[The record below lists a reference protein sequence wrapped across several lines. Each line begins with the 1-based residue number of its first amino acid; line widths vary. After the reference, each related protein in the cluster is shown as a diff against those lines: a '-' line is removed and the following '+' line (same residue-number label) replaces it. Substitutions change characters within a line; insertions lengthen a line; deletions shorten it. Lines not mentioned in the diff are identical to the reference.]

1 MLKLFTVLWPL
12 FALILGGYA
21 CRRLKFPNEGFWP
34 GAEKFNYFVL
44 FPALLFR
51 SLATA
56 PLNIPALPRVA
67 LCVALV
73 MGLGWIALL
82 ILRRVFGWRANRFGV
97 FVQGTLRFNTYI
109 GLAAI
114 GGLFGA
120 EGLTL
125 MALLLAITVPIVNVL
140 SVYAFTSEQSVH
152 PGAIAFNVLKNPLIL
167 ACLFGLAANV
177 VGLPLGGGLDSLL
190 SLLAAT
196 SLPLGLLCVGAALQP
211 QELTKETAAL
221 VSNSF
226 CRLAIVPALAL
237 ALVAML
243 ELPAME
249 KVILVLFFAL
259 PTAPTAYVLARQLG
273 GDAHLMAGIITL
285 QTLLAAMSLPLVI
298 WLLM

>member
-1 MLKLFTVLWPL
+1 MLKLFAVLWPL

-21 CRRLKFPNEGFWP
+21 CRRLKFPNEPFWP
-34 GAEKFNYFVL
+34 GAERFNYFVL
-44 FPALLFR
+44 FPALLFK

-56 PLNIPALPRVA
+56 PLNIPALSRVG

-73 MGLGWIALL
+73 MGIGWITLL
-82 ILRRVFGWRANRFGV
+82 VLRRVFAWRTNRFGV

-125 MALLLAITVPIVNVL
+125 MALLLAVTVPIVNVL
-140 SVYAFTSEQSVH
+140 SVYAFTSERSVH
-152 PGAIAFNVLKNPLIL
+152 PGTIALNVLKNPLIL
-167 ACLFGLAANV
+167 ACLLGLVANFFGLS
-177 VGLPLGGGLDSLL
+177 LGGGMDSLL

-211 QELTKETAAL
+211 RELGKETYAL
-221 VSNSF
+221 ASNSL
-226 CRLAIVPALAL
+226 CRLAIVPALAF
-237 ALVAML
+237 ALVGML
-243 ELPAME
+243 GLPPME

-259 PTAPTAYVLARQLG
+259 PTAPTGYVLARQLG

-285 QTLLAAMSLPLVI
+285 QTLLAAISLPLVI